1 LRRQRL
7 GRSQSASPSYSLG
20 VETYFAGQLSALL
33 VATISSCRHPYS
45 IANDSQIPTT
55 LSQHTMASQDTE
67 KSGALPGPVPHL
79 SVTMPDKAVLSDS
92 ASSTLSPSRDKS
104 FDVHREESAV
114 STPRSYQNSNPFDTD
129 IEAMVPTH
137 TQESCARK
145 STTVERGDCQ
155 VWPGKDHW
163 KQKAKAAKMDRS
175 CRCMARLS
183 KRTRIVVKILI
194 GLLIVG
200 IAVGVGFGVS
210 KPLGAPIWGKK
221 QEG

>member
-1 LRRQRL
+1 
-7 GRSQSASPSYSLG
+7 
-20 VETYFAGQLSALL
+20 
-33 VATISSCRHPYS
+33 
-45 IANDSQIPTT
+45 
-55 LSQHTMASQDTE
+55 MASQDTE

-79 SVTMPDKAVLSDS
+79 SVTMPDKAILSDS
-92 ASSTLSPSRDKS
+92 ASSTLSPSREKS
-104 FDVHREESAV
+104 LDVHRESAV

-137 TQESCARK
+137 SQESCPRK
-145 STTVERGDCQ
+145 STTVDRGDCQ

-163 KQKAKAAKMDRS
+163 KRKAKLAKRDRS
-175 CRCMARLS
+175 CTCLARLS

-221 QEG
+221 QDD